1 MTHVMAKGAN
11 ISLSAAAVRAVLCW
25 STGPGTPDVDASALL
40 LGSDGKVRS
49 DADFVFYNQP
59 GHPTGTVRHRP
70 KQQTPDGG
78 AIRDTVEVDLARLP
92 AEVDRVLLAGSAEG
106 GAFPAVRELRMVL
119 HDAATGDPGT
129 PIAEFVMTDTGDV
142 TALVAAEL
150 YRRNGAWKFRAIG
163 QGYAAGLGA
172 LATEYGVAV
181 EDDQDASQDSSPAA
195 PPAQPAQP
203 APSVPEAAA
212 AATRSDPRDEPGT
225 YTLAPAAPMA
235 SAPPMPATAPQQPL
249 MPPTAP
255 PPPPLPP
262 QHSPQTQ
269 TQPGYGYPQPP
280 SPQHAPQPT
289 YGYPQQYPAN
299 PTAGYG
305 YPSHQQPYQAPQPQ
319 PQQPGYG
326 YPPPPTTY
334 GYPQQQ
340 PYQPAHPPQQPL
352 QGHQGQQPQQ
362 GQQQPAPPQ
371 PFTLPPQ
378 GPQFQP
384 R

>member
-11 ISLSAAAVRAVLCW
+11 ISLTAAAVRAVLSW

-40 LGSDGKVRS
+40 LGPDGKVRS

-78 AIRDTVEVDLARLP
+78 AIRDTVEVDLAQLP
-92 AEVDRVLLAGSAEG
+92 PEVDRVMLAGSAEG
-106 GAFPAVRELRMVL
+106 GAFPDVRELRLVL

-129 PIAEFVMTDTGDV
+129 PIAEFAMTDTGDV

-181 EDDQDASQDSSPAA
+181 EDDADAPQDSSPAA
-195 PPAQPAQP
+195 PPAPP
-203 APSVPEAAA
+203 APEASA
-212 AATRSDPRDEPGT
+212 AATRPDPRDEPGT
-225 YTLAPAAPMA
+225 YTLAPAAPM
-235 SAPPMPATAPQQPL
+235 PPVPATAPPQPL

-262 QHSPQTQ
+262 QHSPQPQ
-269 TQPGYGYPQPP
+269 PQAQPGYGYPQPP
-280 SPQHAPQPT
+280 SPLHAPQPT

-305 YPSHQQPYQAPQPQ
+305 YPSPQQPYQAPQPPQPQPQPQ
-319 PQQPGYG
+319 PQQRYG
-326 YPPPPTTY
+326 YPPQSQPTTY

-340 PYQPAHPPQQPL
+340 PYQPPPPPQQPL
-352 QGHQGQQPQQ
+352 QSQQP
-362 GQQQPAPPQ
+362 PAPPQ